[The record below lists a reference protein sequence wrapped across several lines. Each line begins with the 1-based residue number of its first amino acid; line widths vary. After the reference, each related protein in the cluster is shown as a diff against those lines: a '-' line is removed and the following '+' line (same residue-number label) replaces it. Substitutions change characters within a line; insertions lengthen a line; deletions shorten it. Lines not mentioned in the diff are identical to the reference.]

1 MKRRAQKIALDFYK
15 GMIHYHTRGDIMAA
29 SKIAI
34 TIDKKLLKQLDN
46 LVNSQVFPNR
56 SKAIQEAVEEKLK
69 RIEKTRL
76 SRECAKLDPK
86 YEQALAEE
94 GFSMELEEWPEY

>member
-1 MKRRAQKIALDFYK
+1 M
-15 GMIHYHTRGDIMAA
+15 GV

-34 TIDKKLLKQLDN
+34 TIDDKLVKQLDN

-56 SKAIQEAVEEKLK
+56 SKAIQKAVEEKLM
-69 RIEKTRL
+69 RMEKTRL
-76 SRECAKLDPK
+76 AKECAKLNRK
-86 YEQALAEE
+86 YEQTLAEE